1 MLAAVII
8 CAFGAVLAFSLRAT
22 DIQSTHEGRVVDV
35 ARNMLGS
42 GQYWVPMINGV
53 PRLEKSPLVYWI
65 VAGSGTIWGELNEF
79 SARAPSVMVGM
90 GCVLVTILLGRSMF
104 NSTVGLIAG
113 LVHISTFVYW
123 RECRTAELDIYLT
136 FFMSVSILACCRL
149 VFNGSGKSGWFW
161 VLLFWLSMG
170 LGAAG
175 KSIITVLPVLLACG
189 LGTLVCRGKKNI
201 EAKTGGLWLWQIIGV
216 VMFLVMGGG
225 WNVGMLVRFSELS
238 ETLWNKEVH
247 EVLLDASS
255 SRPMYY
261 YLPGIFLWA
270 FPASALVPAAMLVVA
285 SQRCRQYRREILFL
299 LICVVV
305 VVGSYSIWPGGK
317 KKLEYILP
325 MISGFSLLVGLV
337 WSGLLNKQ
345 RQGELNSGDKITIW
359 AYGLILLMCGLVVVG
374 FSVVDEYGRWAI
386 AAAGAGMIGVSM
398 ASMIIKTKRVQILL
412 WGTALGSLGAM
423 IVNLIWIQPVINEQ
437 MSPRVFA
444 EAVSRCGGTADKVAF
459 YSPGLPIDSGTGAS
473 VARRK
478 EQGIPPLNFYLKYE
492 VRYVVGEAGL
502 KKFFAKQLD
511 GMIITD
517 AENLTET
524 QLDKLKLT
532 VLHRQDIHRSHVKLT
547 TRRLPQSW
555 QKPIGDLLTE
565 YTGKPMK
572 HTVLV
577 GKDH

>member
-325 MISGFSLLVGLV
+325 MISGFAVLAGLV
-337 WSGLLNKQ
+337 WSQLLIRQ
-345 RQGELNSGDKITIW
+345 RQGKLNGGDRITIW
-359 AYGLILLMCGLVVVG
+359 SHSLLLLVCGLVGIG
-374 FSVVDEYGRWAI
+374 FSLVDEQGRWAV
-386 AAAGAGMIGVSM
+386 AALGAGIVGLSAISM
-398 ASMIIKTKRVQILL
+398 AARNKRVGMLL

-423 IVNLIWIQPVINEQ
+423 IVNLIWIQPVLNEQ
-437 MSPRVFA
+437 ISPRVFA
-444 EAVSRCGGTADKVAF
+444 EAVSKQGGEKGKVVF
-459 YSPGLPIDSGTGAS
+459 YRPGMASDPGTQAS
-473 VARRK
+473 VAIRK
-478 EQGIPPLNFYLKYE
+478 EQGIPPLNFYLKYD
-492 VRYVVGEAGL
+492 VRYIVSEAEL
-502 KKFFAKQLD
+502 KDFFAKHRD
-511 GMIITD
+511 GLIITG
-517 AENLTET
+517 EKGLTGS
-524 QLDKLKLT
+524 QLNELKLR
-532 VLHRQDIHRSHVKLT
+532 VLYRQDIHRPHMELT
-547 TRRLPQSW
+547 SERFPKSW
-555 QKPIGDLLTE
+555 QGRIDDVLQECAGKGMK
-565 YTGKPMK
+565 YTL
-572 HTVLV
+572 LV
-577 GKDH
+577 GKR